1 MKKYYDSLDDYY
13 DTSHPPITDWVEQLL
28 QGIFVLVGPAM
39 VGLGLFLLIKQHLG
53 W

>member
-1 MKKYYDSLDDYY
+1 MKKYYDNLDDYY
-13 DTSHPPITDWVEQLL
+13 DTSRSPMLDRMEQLL

-39 VGLGLFLLIKQHLG
+39 AGLGLFLLIKQYLG